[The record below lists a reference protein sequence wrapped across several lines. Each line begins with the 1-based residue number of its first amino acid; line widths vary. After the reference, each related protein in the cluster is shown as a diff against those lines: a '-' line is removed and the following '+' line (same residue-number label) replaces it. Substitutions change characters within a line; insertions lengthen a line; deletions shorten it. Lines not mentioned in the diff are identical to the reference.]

1 MGTRFLPLSKVLP
14 KELFPLV
21 DKPVLQYIIEEAV
34 ESGIEE
40 IIFVTRPDKKEVV
53 DYFERYFQESPKL
66 TEILKKRQKEKLLNE
81 LNNIEKIAEKVTF
94 SQVFQHEPLGDGHA
108 VLQAREKTRGE
119 AVAALWGDDVVE
131 SQTPCLS
138 QLIKVFEKYQKP
150 VVALCRIPQ
159 ERLPYYGV
167 VAGEEIEN
175 RVYRIKNMVEKPK
188 IEEAPSNLAVVG
200 KYILTPKVFEYL
212 AKSGLGKGGEI
223 YLSENLQKMIKDGEE
238 ILGYEIEG
246 KWLECGN
253 KAEWLK
259 SHLYLTLKDPEFG
272 PKIKEALKE
281 YL

>member
-1 MGTRFLPLSKVLP
+1 
-14 KELFPLV
+14 
-21 DKPVLQYIIEEAV
+21 
-34 ESGIEE
+34 
-40 IIFVTRPDKKEVV
+40 
-53 DYFERYFQESPKL
+53 
-66 TEILKKRQKEKLLNE
+66 
-81 LNNIEKIAEKVTF
+81 
-94 SQVFQHEPLGDGHA
+94 
-108 VLQAREKTRGE
+108 
-119 AVAALWGDDVVE
+119 
-131 SQTPCLS
+131 
-138 QLIKVFEKYQKP
+138 
-150 VVALCRIPQ
+150 
-159 ERLPYYGV
+159 
-167 VAGEEIEN
+167 
-175 RVYRIKNMVEKPK
+175 MVEKPK